1 MHDQPAYPSVGTF
14 IRRVFDQRRVRKSAL
29 SRVLGVGP
37 STVTDLMT
45 ARSIGTERLWHLC
58 LALRHNFFADIAA
71 QLPSDFATNAPLDT
85 TALDRI
91 SELEKEV
98 EKLKTEIG
106 VWEKIGRKEF

>member
-1 MHDQPAYPSVGTF
+1 MHDKTVYPSVNTF

-45 ARSIGTERLWHLC
+45 TRSMGTERLWNLC
-58 LALRHNFFADIAA
+58 VALRHNFFADIAA
-71 QLPSDFATNAPLDT
+71 QLPSDFATNAPRDT
-85 TALDRI
+85 TALDRM

-98 EKLKTEIG
+98 EQLKMEIA
-106 VWEKIGRKEF
+106 VWEKLGRREF